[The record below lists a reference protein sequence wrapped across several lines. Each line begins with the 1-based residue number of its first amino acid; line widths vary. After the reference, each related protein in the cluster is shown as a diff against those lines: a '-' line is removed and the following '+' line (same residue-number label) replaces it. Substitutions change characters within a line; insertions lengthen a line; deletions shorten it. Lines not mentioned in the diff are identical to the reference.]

1 MTAPGIRY
9 EAKPIPARLRALYS
23 DEDADLAFHEIRG
36 LIMKYRR
43 RIQSEPYRLSEKD
56 VILITY
62 GDQVHRRG
70 EATLKTLGTFL
81 DQRLR
86 DVVNSV
92 HILPFYPYSSD
103 DGFSVIDYVRVDPKL
118 GRWHDIEE
126 LGRRGYRLMFDA
138 VINHISR
145 HSDWFRRYLDC
156 DPEYEDFF
164 TDVDPSTDLSSV
176 VRPRTSPIL
185 SDFTDA
191 RGRQR
196 AVWCTFSHDQI
207 DLNYANYRVLLA
219 VLDVLFQYIERGAK
233 LLRLDAIAFVWKE
246 LGGPCVHLRQT
257 HELIQL
263 MREVLHQVAPEVII
277 ITETNVPHKENVS
290 YFGNGDDEAQMVYNF
305 ALPPL
310 LAYSLL
316 KGDTTTLKHW
326 ARSLELPSDKVCF
339 FNFTASHDGV
349 GLRPV
354 QDVLP
359 PEDIHFL
366 VQTATNHGG
375 RVSYR
380 AMSDGSRSPYEL
392 NCNYMDLLTHPDVDN
407 EVRAARLLLSQAVTL
422 AMPGVP
428 GVYFHSLVGSR
439 NWTDGVN
446 ITGVNRSI
454 NRQKLELDLLEAELD
469 DAGHLRHRVFTEYRR
484 LIEIRTAEAAFDPFG
499 PFSFPDAGPGI
510 FAIHQRAQTSSEQIV
525 ALHNFQSGPRTATLP
540 DDFPLPAVDLL
551 TGATISERNVEL
563 NAYTILWLKHGES
576 P

>member
-1 MTAPGIRY
+1 MSTPHIYY
-9 EAKPIPARLRALYS
+9 EAKPIPERLRALYPE
-23 DEDADLAFHEIRG
+23 DEADLAFHEIRG

-43 RIQSEPYRLSEKD
+43 LIRSEPYRLSEKD

-70 EATLKTLGTFL
+70 EAALRTLGTFL
-81 DQRLR
+81 DQRLHGII
-86 DVVNSV
+86 NSV

-103 DGFSVIDYVRVDPKL
+103 DGFSVIDYLRVDPKL
-118 GRWHDIEE
+118 GRWDDVENF
-126 LGRRGYRLMFDA
+126 GRRGYRLMFDA

-145 HSDWFRRYLDC
+145 HSDWFRKYLDC
-156 DPEYEDFF
+156 EPEYENFF
-164 TDVDPSTDLSSV
+164 TDVDPSTDLSAV

-185 SDFTDA
+185 ADFTDA

-219 VLDVLFQYIERGAK
+219 VLDVLFQYIERGAR

-246 LGGPCVHLRQT
+246 PGGPCVHLQQT

-290 YFGNGDDEAQMVYNF
+290 YFGNGADEAQMVYNF

-326 ARSLELPSDKVCF
+326 ARSLELPSDRVCF

-359 PEDIHFL
+359 EEDIHFL

-380 AMSDGSRSPYEL
+380 SMPDGSRSPYEL
-392 NCNYMDLLTHPDVDN
+392 NCNYMDLLTHPDVGD

-439 NWTDGVN
+439 NWIDGVN
-446 ITGVNRSI
+446 SSGVNRSI
-454 NRQKLELDLLEAELD
+454 NREKLEIEQLTAELD
-469 DAGHLRHRVFTEYRR
+469 DPNHLRRRIFRDYRR
-484 LIEIRTAEAAFDPFG
+484 LIEIRTREPAFDPFG
-499 PFSFPDAGPGI
+499 PFSFPDAGPGV
-510 FAIHQRAQTSSEQIV
+510 FAIHQRAQASNEQILAV
-525 ALHNFQSGPRTATLP
+525 HNFQSGPRTATLTE
-540 DDFPLPAVDLL
+540 DFPLPAIDLL
-551 TGATISERNVEL
+551 TGEMVTERSLEL
-563 NAYTILWLKHGES
+563 HAYRVAWLKHRAQ
-576 P
+576 